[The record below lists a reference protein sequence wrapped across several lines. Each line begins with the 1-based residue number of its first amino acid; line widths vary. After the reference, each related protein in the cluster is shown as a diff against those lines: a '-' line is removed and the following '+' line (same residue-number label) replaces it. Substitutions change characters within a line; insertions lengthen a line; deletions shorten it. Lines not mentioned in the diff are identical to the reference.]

1 MKQMQE
7 IKKSANSAIPPP
19 PYRKARFL
27 ATHKRQIILALS
39 IIVFIVALFLR
50 LGFAYQKSGF
60 HIDESASISI
70 STGNWATAV
79 KDGTY
84 FGKEL
89 KERIYFNDNSIGDLL
104 HDLKELWKNNYGDGT
119 AHPNLYYLLLRAWN
133 FDVKSGNFD
142 WLKSRGIGLNIVF
155 FTLGFY
161 ATFILIS
168 KIFLRQSLLVPLF
181 LAMIFWNSASVSNTI
196 FVRPYALQEMLL
208 LVFALNCF
216 VFYQLGFANTK
227 EAFVRY
233 KLFFAWF
240 IFATALLCLSHYFSL
255 FFIAFAFIFLVLIS
269 QKNIV
274 PLIIVLLGSIVIAQ
288 IFYIGYF
295 DFLNGYHAK
304 DGAVKLLFIGFWDN
318 LTDSVS
324 AGAEILSAH
333 FCNVYGF
340 AILCVAFGIAL
351 YYRIFTR
358 NAMETNIFL
367 LGFFSVACV
376 WFALVL
382 FVAPF
387 KVLRYVMPI
396 FPFLYF
402 GVIFVLN
409 GIKKPLLQGIL
420 GVGFVA
426 SLFINYT
433 VEYLYK
439 EPFIFTQNKNLPV
452 LLHFPCFHHEGYFT
466 FAFDDVQIYIAE
478 SDLARL
484 QEKMRE
490 FDAFYLLSEA
500 IFKPPLGYK
509 QSSFQTYINTDV
521 NIIENRERGYF
532 HLFEKDM
539 GK

>member
-7 IKKSANSAIPPP
+7 IKKSANSAIPP

-70 STGNWATAV
+70 STGHWVTAI

-89 KERIYFNDNSIGDLL
+89 KERLYFNDNSLRDLA
-104 HDLKELWKNNYGDGT
+104 HDLGELWKNNYGDGA
-119 AHPNLYYLLLRAWN
+119 AHPNLYYILLRVWN

-142 WLKSRGIGLNIVF
+142 WLKSRGIGLNLVF
-155 FTLGFY
+155 FALGFY

-168 KIFLRQSLLVPLF
+168 KIFSRQSLLVPLF

-196 FVRPYALQEMLL
+196 FVRPYALQEMLF

-216 VFYQLGFANTK
+216 VFYRLGFANTK
-227 EAFVRY
+227 EAFTCY

-452 LLHFPCFHHEGYFT
+452 LLHFPRFHHEGYFT

-490 FDAFYLLSEA
+490 FDVFYLLSEA

-521 NIIENRERGYF
+521 KISEHRERGHF